1 MNRYLLDKHLN
12 DVYDLEGYTT
22 SEVLCK
28 FHEKITEL
36 IEEMNRLE
44 INIEEFKKVV
54 TKQVESNERRIEEIE
69 KVYPINKEEQKW

>member
-1 MNRYLLDKHLN
+1 MTRFILDKHLD
-12 DVYDLEGYTT
+12 DVYDVEGYTT

-44 INIEEFKKVV
+44 INLEEFKKVV
-54 TKQVESNERRIEEIE
+54 IRQVESNERRIEELE
-69 KVYPINKEEQKW
+69 KAYHTNQEV

>member
-1 MNRYLLDKHLN
+1 MSRFILDKHLD
-12 DVYDLEGYTT
+12 DVYDVEGYTT

-44 INIEEFKKVV
+44 INLEEFKKVV
-54 TKQVESNERRIEEIE
+54 IRQVESNERRIEELE
-69 KVYPINKEEQKW
+69 KAYHTNQEV

>member
-1 MNRYLLDKHLN
+1 MTRFILDKHLD
-12 DVYDLEGYTT
+12 DVYDVEGYTT

-44 INIEEFKKVV
+44 INLEEFKKIVIR
-54 TKQVESNERRIEEIE
+54 QVESNERRIEELE
-69 KVYPINKEEQKW
+69 KAYHTNQEV

>member
-1 MNRYLLDKHLN
+1 MNNRYILDKYLR
-12 DVYDLEGYTT
+12 DVYDVEGYTT
-22 SEVLCK
+22 SEVLCL

-54 TKQVESNERRIEEIE
+54 IKQVESNERRIEELE
-69 KVYPINKEEQKW
+69 KAYHTNQGD

>member
-1 MNRYLLDKHLN
+1 MRTFILDKHLN
-12 DVYDLEGYTT
+12 DVYDVEGYTT

-44 INIEEFKKVV
+44 INLEEFKKVV
-54 TKQVESNERRIEEIE
+54 IRQVESNERRIEELE
-69 KVYPINKEEQKW
+69 KAYHTNQEV

>member
-1 MNRYLLDKHLN
+1 MKTFILDKHLN

-28 FHEKITEL
+28 FHEKISEL
-36 IEEMNRLE
+36 IQEMNRLE

-54 TKQVESNERRIEEIE
+54 IRQVESNERRIEELE
-69 KVYPINKEEQKW
+69 KAYHTNQEV

>member
-1 MNRYLLDKHLN
+1 MSRFILDKYLN
-12 DVYDLEGYTT
+12 DVYDVEGYTT

-44 INIEEFKKVV
+44 INVEEFKKVV
-54 TKQVESNERRIEEIE
+54 IKQVESNERRIEELE
-69 KVYPINKEEQKW
+69 KVYHTNQEV